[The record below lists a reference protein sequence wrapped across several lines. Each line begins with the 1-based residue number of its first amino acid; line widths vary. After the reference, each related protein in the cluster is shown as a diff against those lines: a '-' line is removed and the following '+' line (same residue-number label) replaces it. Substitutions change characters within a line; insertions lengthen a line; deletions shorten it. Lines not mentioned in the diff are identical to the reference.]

1 MNIRHSVLDET
12 VLVFE
17 VEDGDTGEMV
27 ELLKKTGYGCALWG
41 EGVDE
46 PIIVID
52 TRIAKEDWCTKNH
65 LLAIEA
71 HELGHIKKESK
82 VESVAELAGIELL
95 NEKEYYSAAKIL
107 INRGVIS
114 DEDRTR
120 YLLDTGPRLID
131 VGSLVIVDSD
141 GLDFEYFRKN
151 FGLVVK
157 IDTQQ
162 MGDVCHVLIDDEVI
176 VVPESDCV
184 IMLEAT

>member
-1 MNIRHSVLDET
+1 MNIRQSVLDET